1 MPERIK
7 ERKEDTKN
15 GTGSVRRKRI
25 ATEYPSRQVVAPL
38 TFGKMDIPIGIGHL
52 YTNDLLKII
61 LCNVSSA
68 CVVKEMVWAGL
79 YTGEILTFRIYFL
92 QIYILQINS
101 INFEPPGYYL
111 KLNM

>member
-15 GTGSVRRKRI
+15 GAGSVRGKII

-52 YTNDLLKII
+52 YTNDFVENNSVQCLLC
-61 LCNVSSA
+61 LC
-68 CVVKEMVWAGL
+68 G
-79 YTGEILTFRIYFL
+79 
-92 QIYILQINS
+92 
-101 INFEPPGYYL
+101 
-111 KLNM
+111 